1 MAKAF
6 ARSEALAWQ
15 VCRGQ
20 YGPLLTTLL
29 VLCLA
34 APVLTGGVVKGA
46 LLDTVMSCVVLTGL
60 YAADPG
66 RRSLVIG
73 FGLACLTLATHR
85 LVTVYHFESLH
96 AGHYLLILAVLAY
109 TVRTILWSVIRDN
122 RVTIET
128 IKGAVCVYL
137 LIGLTWV
144 YVFVM
149 IDMTFPH
156 SFRIEPSLEGLVEG
170 HLLVRRQ
177 LHHLLYFSFATLT
190 TLGYGDIV
198 PLRGVAQTACY
209 LEAIV
214 GQVFLTVLVARL
226 VGMHISRPS
235 SVADPGPAPDE

>member
-1 MAKAF
+1 MARVF
-6 ARSEALAWQ
+6 VRSEALVWQ

-20 YGPLLTTLL
+20 YGPLFTSLL
-29 VLCLA
+29 FLCVA
-34 APVLTGGVVKGA
+34 APVLTGDVVKGA
-46 LLDTVMSCVVLTGL
+46 LLDATMSCIVLTGL
-60 YAADPG
+60 NAADPG

-73 FGLACLTLATHR
+73 FALACLTLTTHR
-85 LVTVYHFESLH
+85 LVTIFHSEALH
-96 AGHYLLILAVLAY
+96 AGHYLVILAVLAY
-109 TVRTILWSVIRDN
+109 TARTILWAVIRDS

-144 YVFVM
+144 YVFVT
-149 IDMTFPH
+149 IDMAFPG
-156 SFRIEPSLEGLVEG
+156 SFRIEPSSEGLAVG
-170 HLLVRRQ
+170 HILVRRQ

-235 SVADPGPAPDE
+235 DPGAS